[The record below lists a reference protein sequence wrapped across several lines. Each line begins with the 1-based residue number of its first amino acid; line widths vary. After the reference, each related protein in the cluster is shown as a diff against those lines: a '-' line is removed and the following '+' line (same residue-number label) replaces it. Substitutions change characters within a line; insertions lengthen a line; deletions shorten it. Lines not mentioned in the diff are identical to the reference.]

1 MAKRVDQNRNLK
13 KIEEI
18 VIETETG
25 QNKTAPNVYEVQN
38 EINKVKQ
45 NWIRLFI
52 LVWNAQSLNND
63 FTERTNKEAFIKDM
77 IAKINPEIIF
87 IMDLGKRANSFN
99 VVNYRITSDGRNIL
113 AVRNDIKNNVTM
125 EDGVFRMKEI
135 DLNFAYVRPAET
147 KEELKKKVMELLR
160 QDKAVIGDLNIRS
173 NKFLSKEIEG
183 KNILGEPTEQIV
195 MIKKNLKK
203 SVCEIYLAP
212 SDHKAV
218 VYEAKRRVKHSS
230 QLKLETMTIKNC
242 EEAIKSIFEMS
253 KFKISCL
260 ISPIKKI
267 MPFNEEKIICD
278 NILDEYINNSYQ
290 GVFKRFSYLWKGFKK
305 EPFLGT
311 YIPQSVEDSLKGHYR
326 HDDLKIYK
334 EIPKGEVEVSLLR
347 TRQPSHSNAA
357 NNEKFRLCDI
367 DKSLDKIWHEL
378 LKDNKTQE
386 AIANFITFCNN
397 NKEDLCYTTFFLKKN
412 AQLLSFNDIRIIS
425 IVPIHVKIWENL
437 IYDSVVSYLTHIIDN
452 EGLYQFGGKP
462 GGSTYDALFWARE
475 LYQKNKGKGIL
486 FLDLAKGYDSVNWN
500 ILEQDIQQLEDPKI
514 VRILQIWLILINNTD
529 ALANN
534 NRICKTRGVGMGL
547 ALAPIIFEFYVH
559 RAIIKTDINIQ
570 NLVMY
575 VDDLAIIL
583 EEPNDIENFKELKK
597 NFEDRELLLNIK
609 KSCVLTVDKEIEEAC
624 KKIQI
629 EKKDIEKYLGICLG
643 INNHNDI
650 VVDDRYL
657 KLSDMFTCIPR
668 MICYAIKKRIIEG
681 AIIAKTRYSCM
692 MFSLKS
698 NLEKKK
704 IIQYIWKNFKK
715 DFYKLSY
722 IQLILFMFNWCRF
735 VIDLNDLQ
743 YIKEQAEQEEDSEL
757 YALDL
762 IKAKLKCGIPQW
774 DEVVDEMKQID
785 ILVCLWQINLFGVK
799 QITKKIWKRFKE
811 AAIEVWKKKKIQEG
825 RIISAEIV
833 TIMQSKLFQN
843 SKIIQ
848 SIILRHLDN
857 NNYDFVM
864 FIVMV
869 IKQMTERFQSEKTI
883 VEEFKLIDI
892 MTIDMKVQDNK
903 DLINKYFN
911 MLYEFLDDCIK
922 KLMMSHNKTVERDI
936 FKIMIMLD
944 EISSYS
950 ASYKM
955 PVCDLIYKLNLKIKI
970 NESYIEKSANI
981 ITMDS
986 YEEYYEI
993 LDSSPEELD
1002 HIISVDGSAHES
1014 EIGAGIMFRYE
1025 KDGIIDDREAYYCR
1039 IKSVHANLRNIAGE
1053 IYATIY
1059 ALRLASEKGWKVINL
1074 IFDYIGLPLYVKG
1087 VWKSK
1092 ETLINKYHDIFWEII
1107 NKQKITVNWYK
1118 AYSHT
1123 SIRINDCA
1131 DVLSKAGAGLV
1142 APPPNSIELEYKDL

>member
-1 MAKRVDQNRNLK
+1 MAKRVEQNRNLK

-18 VIETETG
+18 VIEAESG
-25 QNKTAPNVYEVQN
+25 QDKTAPNIYNVQN

-45 NWIRLFI
+45 NWVRLFI

-63 FTERTNKEAFIKDM
+63 FMDRTNKESFIKDM
-77 IAKINPEIIF
+77 VAKTNPEIIF

-99 VVNYRITSDGRNIL
+99 IVNYRITNDGRNIL
-113 AVRNDIKNNVTM
+113 AIRNDIKNNVTM
-125 EDGVFRMKEI
+125 EDGIFRMKEV

-147 KEELKKKVMELLR
+147 KEELKKKIIELIR
-160 QDKAVIGDLNIRS
+160 QNKTVIGDMNIKS
-173 NKFLSKEIEG
+173 NKFLAKEIEG
-183 KNILGEPTEQIV
+183 RNVLGEPTEQII

-203 SVCEIYLAP
+203 SVCEIFLAP

-218 VYEAKRRVKHSS
+218 MYETKRRVKHSS
-230 QLKLETMTIKNC
+230 QLKLETMSLKNC
-242 EEAIKSIFEMS
+242 EEAIKNIFEKS

-278 NILDEYINNSYQ
+278 NILDEYINNSHQ

-326 HDDLKIYK
+326 HDEFKIYK
-334 EIPKGEVEVSLLR
+334 DIPEGEIETNLLR

-367 DKSLDKIWHEL
+367 DKSLNKIWHEL
-378 LKDNKTQE
+378 LKDNRIDE
-386 AIANFITFCNN
+386 AIKNFIAFCNN
-397 NKEDLCYTTFFLKKN
+397 NKENLCYTTFFLKKN
-412 AQLLSFNDIRIIS
+412 AQLISFNDIRIIS

-437 IYDSVVSYLTHIIDN
+437 IYDSVIKYLTHIIDS

-486 FLDLAKGYDSVNWN
+486 FLDLAKGYDSVNWD
-500 ILEQDIQQLEDPKI
+500 ILEQDIQQLEDLKI

-583 EEPNDIENFKELKK
+583 EKPKDIENFIELKK

-609 KSCVLTVDKEIEEAC
+609 KSCVLTVDREIEDAC
-624 KKIQI
+624 RKIQI
-629 EKKDIEKYLGICLG
+629 EKKDVEKYLGICLG

-650 VVDDRYL
+650 IVDDRYL

-668 MICYAIKKRIIEG
+668 MICYAVKRRIIEG
-681 AIIAKTRYSCM
+681 AIIARTRYSCM

-722 IQLILFMFNWCRF
+722 VQLILFMFNWCRF

-743 YIKEQAEQEEDSEL
+743 YIKEQAEKQEDPEL
-757 YALDL
+757 CALDL
-762 IKAKLKCGIPQW
+762 IKAKLRCGIAQW
-774 DEVVDEMKQID
+774 DEVVNEMEEID
-785 ILVCLWQINLFGVK
+785 MLVCLWQIDLFGVK
-799 QITKKIWKRFKE
+799 QITKKIWKNFKK
-811 AAIEVWKKKKIQEG
+811 AAIEVWKKKKNQEG
-825 RIISAEIV
+825 RMISPEIT

-869 IKQMTERFQSEKTI
+869 IKQMTDRFQANESI
-883 VEEFKLIDI
+883 GEEFKLINI
-892 MTIDMKVQDNK
+892 TTLSEKAQENK
-903 DLINKYFN
+903 DLVNKYFN
-911 MLYEFLDDCIK
+911 MLYDFLDKCVI
-922 KLMMSHNKTVERDI
+922 KLMTSHNKNIEKEI

-944 EISSYS
+944 EISSFS

-955 PVCDLIYKLNLKIKI
+955 PVCDLLYKLNLKIKI
-970 NESYIEKSANI
+970 NETYIEKSAEI

-986 YEEYYEI
+986 YEEYYDT
-993 LDSSPEELD
+993 LDSSPEDLD
-1002 HIISVDGSAHES
+1002 YVISVDGSAHES
-1014 EIGAGIMFRYE
+1014 NIGAGFMFRYK
-1025 KDGIIDDREAYYCR
+1025 KDNVISDREAYYCK
-1039 IKSVHANLRNIAGE
+1039 IQSEHSNLRNIAGE

-1059 ALRLASEKGWKVINL
+1059 AIRLAAKKGWKMINL

-1092 ETLINKYHDIFWEII
+1092 ETLINKYHDVFWEVT
-1107 NKQKITVNWYK
+1107 NKYGITINWYK

-1142 APPPNSIELEYKDL
+1142 TPPPNSIELEYMDL